1 MNKNLNENIV
11 ELKISNGHQI
21 WICKKL
27 INGYKYFGIYSK
39 PVKGGKND

>member
-27 INGYKYFGIYSK
+27 INGIAGQLK
-39 PVKGGKND
+39 PTRKK